1 MYIIL
6 SGNYSQVIR
15 CTAAACM
22 NWLQFLVA
30 VTADGSLLVYYL
42 VVCFLHLLLSG
53 DVELN
58 PGPTIED
65 RPEVPLLLQWLDPL
79 VNWQSFGCQLPG
91 ITRDIITMIEQ
102 SGVDTKQQKETL
114 FTIWL
119 SNNHGA
125 TWSDVIAALKR
136 RKETELV
143 KSVTKKLKSMS
154 CLHVSSFIMFI
165 INVGVAGDNNVDE
178 KEEEEG
184 REKVVKKAERAVSIF

>member
-6 SGNYSQVIR
+6 LGNYSQVIR

-58 PGPTIED
+58 PGPTFDD

-79 VNWQSFGCQLPG
+79 VNWQSFGLQLPG
-91 ITRDIITMIEQ
+91 ITQDIITMIEQ

-114 FTIWL
+114 FTKWL
-119 SNNHGA
+119 DNNPRA

-136 RKETELV
+136 RKETKLAESVSDALDR
-143 KSVTKKLKSMS
+143 KS
-154 CLHVSSFIMFI
+154 
-165 INVGVAGDNNVDE
+165 
-178 KEEEEG
+178 
-184 REKVVKKAERAVSIF
+184 